1 MLDDRGKEPSIPS
14 SLAAWIGK
22 GRPVML
28 GKDDDEDRP
37 CVRTWPKVEELWTL
51 PNSSGAEALSILNG
65 VLMPLGYSRFVVSN
79 QMRCEI
85 CGEFIESTYRHDYR
99 KCSCGNIGV
108 DGGHDYARQTRRT
121 ERFSDYTVFG
131 WAAEGDVRAIIDAL
145 EADGPRAS
153 FQARMIAGKPM
164 RTYEVAGQERGGGKE
179 VLAYSEGR
187 TKYEAV
193 RPVVAAYPGM
203 CVARITDRSL
213 PFDQQVL
220 LKKLDLN
227 KESREGIVIEAL
239 DDWEGEVVNLL
250 ETAENEG
257 EARILKVH
265 MAQRSAELASARIK
279 ELSR

>member
-1 MLDDRGKEPSIPS
+1 MSPGKAPASIPAS
-14 SLAAWIGK
+14 FAAWNGK

-28 GKDDDEDRP
+28 DYDDDDRP
-37 CVRTWPKVEELWTL
+37 CVKTWPEAKELWTL
-51 PNSSGAEALSILNG
+51 PNSSEAEALSILNG
-65 VLMPLGYSRFVVSN
+65 VLVPLGYSRFVVSN
-79 QMRCEI
+79 QIRCEV
-85 CGEFIESTYRHDYR
+85 CGEFVESTRRHDYR
-99 KCSCGNIGV
+99 KCACGNVGV

-121 ERFSDYTVFG
+121 ERFSDYTIFG
-131 WAAEGDVRAIIDAL
+131 WAAEGDVRTIVDTL
-145 EADGPRAS
+145 EAEGSHLS
-153 FQARMIAGKPM
+153 FQARMIAGRPM
-164 RTYEVAGQERGGGKE
+164 RTYEIAGRERGGGEE

-193 RPVVAAYPGM
+193 RPVVAAHPGM
-203 CVARITDRSL
+203 AVERITDRSL

-220 LKKLDLN
+220 LKKLGLGE
-227 KESREGIVIEAL
+227 ESREGIVIGAL
-239 DDWEGEVVNLL
+239 DDWEDEVVNLL

>member
-1 MLDDRGKEPSIPS
+1 MTPDEAAASIPA

-28 GKDDDEDRP
+28 DKDDEDRP
-37 CVRTWPKVEELWTL
+37 CVRTWPEAKELWTL
-51 PNSSGAEALSILNG
+51 PVSDEVEAFSILND
-65 VLMPLGYSRFVVSN
+65 VLMPLGYFRFVVSN

-99 KCSCGNIGV
+99 KCACGNIGV

-131 WAAEGDVRAIIDAL
+131 WAAEGDVRAIVDAL
-145 EADGPRAS
+145 EAEGPRTS

-164 RTYEVAGQERGGGKE
+164 RTYEVAGRERRFEKE
-179 VLAYSEGR
+179 VVAYSEGR

-193 RPVVAAYPGM
+193 RPVVAAHPGM
-203 CVARITDRSL
+203 CVESITDRSL
-213 PFDQQVL
+213 PFDQQIL
-220 LKKLDLN
+220 LKKLGLGE
-227 KESREGIVIEAL
+227 ESREGIIIEAL